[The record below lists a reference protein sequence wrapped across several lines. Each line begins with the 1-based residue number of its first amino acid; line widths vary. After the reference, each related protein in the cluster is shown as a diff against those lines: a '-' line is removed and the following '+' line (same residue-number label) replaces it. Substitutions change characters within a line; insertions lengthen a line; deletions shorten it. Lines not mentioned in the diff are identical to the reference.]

1 MKDFSA
7 SLDMRKCKNGAHKI
21 FSEFIYLKNCSAS
34 FFFPEHRQPHSWYPF
49 WTPLTSCWRSR
60 ATEAQDFNPCRSRW
74 QVSFTF
80 CHWQTMLIPR
90 ISIILVKNNREN
102 RTSVITEIL
111 KNRKT
116 FFSVAYMNTQES
128 VLIISNN

>member
-21 FSEFIYLKNCSAS
+21 FSWIYLSEELFCQFLFPRAQTAS
-34 FFFPEHRQPHSWYPF
+34 FLISILNSFHKLLKVKSY
-49 WTPLTSCWRSR
+49 RSSG
-60 ATEAQDFNPCRSRW
+60 FNPCRSRW

-80 CHWQTMLIPR
+80 CHWQNKCLYLR

-111 KNRKT
+111 KIGRH
-116 FFSVAYMNTQES
+116 FL
-128 VLIISNN
+128 VLLTWILKRVF